1 MSTAQPFLP
10 YGRHLIDD
18 DDIAAVV
25 DALKSDFLTTGPR
38 VAAFEKALAAATR
51 ARHAIACTNG
61 TAALHLV
68 ARAMNLGPG
77 TVSIVPAVTF
87 LATAN
92 AVRLNGGDVVFADVD
107 PDSGLMRPRDL
118 EEALSRCA
126 GGRADAVFNVHLAG
140 QTGEQAGIYAVA
152 RHNDLRIVED
162 GCHAL
167 GTRYSIGDGEE
178 NVVGQCRYSDVTT
191 FSFHPV
197 KAIAMGEGGAIT
209 TNDPD
214 LAAIILRDRTHG
226 MNRDAASFV
235 QEDEAFDASQ
245 APNPWYYEMEAPGLT
260 YRIPDV
266 LCALGESQL
275 RKLESFAARRR
286 ELVCLYDR
294 LLGGCSPHLGLLA
307 RTPGVTA
314 AWHLYVALIDFAALG
329 LSRAD
334 VMRRLAAEGIGTQV
348 HYLPLHRQP
357 YYRDMSPVGAL
368 PGADRYYARTLS
380 LPLFPGMTDSDVERV
395 CSTLLRVLGV
405 QAVSSA

>member
-10 YGRHLIDD
+10 YGRHQIDD

-38 VAAFEKALAAATR
+38 VAAFEKALAGVTR

-77 TVSIVPAVTF
+77 TVSIVPTVTF

-92 AVRLNGGDVVFADVD
+92 AVRLNGGDVVFSDVD

-118 EEALSRCA
+118 EEALSRCP

-140 QTGEQAGIYAVA
+140 QTGDLAGLYTIA
-152 RHNDLRIVED
+152 RHNGLRIVED

-167 GTRYSIGDGEE
+167 GTRYSIGDGDDH
-178 NVVGQCRYSDVTT
+178 VVGQCRYADATT

-214 LAAIILRDRTHG
+214 LAAIMFRDRTHG

-235 QEDEAFDASQ
+235 QDEEAFDAGHV
-245 APNPWYYEMEAPGLT
+245 PNPWYYEMEVPGLN

-275 RKLESFAARRR
+275 RKLEAFSARRR
-286 ELVCLYDR
+286 ELVALYDDV
-294 LLGGCSPHLGLLA
+294 LGGRSTHLSLLA
-307 RTPGVTA
+307 RTPHVTA
-314 AWHLYVALIDFAALG
+314 AWHLYVVLIDFAALG
-329 LSRAD
+329 VSRAE

-348 HYLPLHRQP
+348 HYLPVHRQP
-357 YYRDMSPVGAL
+357 YYRDMSPAGIL
-368 PGADRYYARTLS
+368 PGADKYYARTLS
-380 LPLFPGMTDSDVERV
+380 LPLFPGMANGDVERV
-395 CSTLLRVLGV
+395 GSTLLRVLGL
-405 QAVSSA
+405 

>member
-10 YGRHLIDD
+10 YGRHQIDD

-38 VAAFEKALAAATR
+38 VAAFEKALAGVTR

-77 TVSIVPAVTF
+77 TVSIVPTVTF

-92 AVRLNGGDVVFADVD
+92 AVRLNGGDVVFSDVD

-118 EEALSRCA
+118 EEALSRCP

-140 QTGEQAGIYAVA
+140 QTGDLAGLYTIA
-152 RHNDLRIVED
+152 RHNGLRIVED

-167 GTRYSIGDGEE
+167 GTRYSIGDGEDHF
-178 NVVGQCRYSDVTT
+178 VGQCRYADATT

-214 LAAIILRDRTHG
+214 LAAIMFRDRTHG

-235 QEDEAFDASQ
+235 QDEEAFDAGH
-245 APNPWYYEMEAPGLT
+245 APNPWYYEMEVPGLN

-275 RKLESFAARRR
+275 RKLEAFSARRR
-286 ELVCLYDR
+286 ELVALYDDV
-294 LLGGCSPHLGLLA
+294 LGGRSTHLSLLA
-307 RTPGVTA
+307 RTPHVTA
-314 AWHLYVALIDFAALG
+314 AWHLYVVLIDFAALG
-329 LSRAD
+329 VSRAE

-348 HYLPLHRQP
+348 HYLPVHRQP
-357 YYRDMSPVGAL
+357 YYRDMSPAGIL
-368 PGADRYYARTLS
+368 PGADKYYARTLS
-380 LPLFPGMTDSDVERV
+380 LPLFPGMANGDVERV
-395 CSTLLRVLGV
+395 GSTLLRVLGL
-405 QAVSSA
+405 

>member
-10 YGRHLIDD
+10 YGRHQIDD

-38 VAAFEKALAAATR
+38 VAAFEKALAGVTR

-77 TVSIVPAVTF
+77 TVSIVPTVTF

-92 AVRLNGGDVVFADVD
+92 AVRLNGGDVVFSDVD

-118 EEALSRCA
+118 EEALSRCP

-140 QTGEQAGIYAVA
+140 QTGDLAGLYTIA
-152 RHNDLRIVED
+152 RHNGLRIVED

-167 GTRYSIGDGEE
+167 GTRYSIGDGEDHF
-178 NVVGQCRYSDVTT
+178 VGQCRYADATT

-214 LAAIILRDRTHG
+214 LAAIMFRDRTHG

-235 QEDEAFDASQ
+235 QDEEAFDAGHV
-245 APNPWYYEMEAPGLT
+245 PNPW
-260 YRIPDV
+260 
-266 LCALGESQL
+266 
-275 RKLESFAARRR
+275 
-286 ELVCLYDR
+286 
-294 LLGGCSPHLGLLA
+294 
-307 RTPGVTA
+307 
-314 AWHLYVALIDFAALG
+314 
-329 LSRAD
+329 
-334 VMRRLAAEGIGTQV
+334 
-348 HYLPLHRQP
+348 
-357 YYRDMSPVGAL
+357 
-368 PGADRYYARTLS
+368 
-380 LPLFPGMTDSDVERV
+380 
-395 CSTLLRVLGV
+395 
-405 QAVSSA
+405 

>member
-10 YGRHLIDD
+10 YGRHSIDD

-25 DALKSDFLTTGPR
+25 DALKSDYLTTGPR
-38 VAAFEKALAAATR
+38 VAAFETALAGVTR
-51 ARHAIACTNG
+51 SRHAIACTNG

-77 TVSIVPAVTF
+77 TVSIVPTVTF

-92 AVRLNGGDVVFADVD
+92 AVRLNGGDVVFSDVD

-118 EEALSRCA
+118 EEALSRCPD
-126 GGRADAVFNVHLAG
+126 GRADAVFNVHLAG
-140 QTGEQAGIYAVA
+140 QVGDLAGIFSIA

-167 GTRYSIGDGEE
+167 GTRFSIGDGEAY
-178 NVVGQCRYSDVTT
+178 VVGQSRYADATT

-214 LAAIILRDRTHG
+214 LAAIMLRDRTHG
-226 MNRDAASFV
+226 MNRDAALFV
-235 QEDEAFDASQ
+235 QDAEAFDASQ
-245 APNPWYYEMEAPGLT
+245 APNPWYYEMEAPGLN

-275 RKLESFAARRR
+275 RKLEVFSARRR
-286 ELVCLYDR
+286 EIVALYDR
-294 LLGGCSPHLGLLA
+294 LLGGRWPELSLLA
-307 RTPGVTA
+307 RTADVTA
-314 AWHLYVALIDFAALG
+314 AWHLYVVLIDFAALG
-329 LSRAD
+329 VSRAE
-334 VMRRLAAEGIGTQV
+334 VMRKLAAEGIGTQV
-348 HYLPLHRQP
+348 HYLPVHRQP
-357 YYRDMSPVGAL
+357 YYRDMSPAGTLA
-368 PGADRYYARTLS
+368 GADRYYARTLS
-380 LPLFPGMTDSDVERV
+380 LPLYPGMTDGDVTRV
-395 CSTLLRVLGV
+395 CAALPRVLGL
-405 QAVSSA
+405 S

>member
-10 YGRHLIDD
+10 YGRHQIDD

-38 VAAFEKALAAATR
+38 VAAFEKALAGVTR

-77 TVSIVPAVTF
+77 TVSIVPTVTF

-92 AVRLNGGDVVFADVD
+92 AVRLNGGDVVFSDVD

-118 EEALSRCA
+118 EEALSRCP

-140 QTGEQAGIYAVA
+140 QTGDLAGLYTIA
-152 RHNDLRIVED
+152 RHNGLRIVED

-167 GTRYSIGDGEE
+167 GTRYSIGDGDDH
-178 NVVGQCRYSDVTT
+178 VVGQCRYADATT

-214 LAAIILRDRTHG
+214 LAAIMFRDRTHG

-235 QEDEAFDASQ
+235 QDEEAFDAGHV
-245 APNPWYYEMEAPGLT
+245 PNPWYYEMEVPGLN

-275 RKLESFAARRR
+275 RKLEAFSARRR
-286 ELVCLYDR
+286 ELVALYDDV
-294 LLGGCSPHLGLLA
+294 LGGRSTHLSLLA
-307 RTPGVTA
+307 RTPHVTA
-314 AWHLYVALIDFAALG
+314 AWHLYVVLIDFAALG
-329 LSRAD
+329 VSRAE

-348 HYLPLHRQP
+348 HYLPVHRQP
-357 YYRDMSPVGAL
+357 YYRDMSPAGTL
-368 PGADRYYARTLS
+368 PGADKYYARTLS
-380 LPLFPGMTDSDVERV
+380 LPLFPGMANGDVERV
-395 CSTLLRVLGV
+395 GSTLLRVLGL
-405 QAVSSA
+405 

>member
-10 YGRHLIDD
+10 YGRHQIDD
-18 DDIAAVV
+18 DDIQAVV
-25 DALKSDFLTTGPR
+25 DALKSDYLTTGPR

-51 ARHAIACTNG
+51 SRHAIACTNG

-77 TVSIVPAVTF
+77 TVSIVPTVTF

-118 EEALSRCA
+118 EEALSRCP

-140 QTGEQAGIYAVA
+140 QTGDLAGLYTIA
-152 RHNDLRIVED
+152 RHNGLRIVED

-178 NVVGQCRYSDVTT
+178 HVAGQCRFADVTT

-197 KAIAMGEGGAIT
+197 KAIAMGEGGAVT

-214 LAAIILRDRTHG
+214 LAAIMLRDRTHG
-226 MNRDAASFV
+226 MNRDPETFIQA
-235 QEDEAFDASQ
+235 DEAFGPGD
-245 APNPWYYEMEAPGLT
+245 APNPWYYEMEAPGLN

-275 RKLESFAARRR
+275 RKLEAFSQRRR
-286 ELVCLYDR
+286 EIVALYDA
-294 LLGGCSPHLGLLA
+294 LLGGRSAHLSLLA
-307 RTPGVTA
+307 RTPHVTA
-314 AWHLYVALIDFAALG
+314 AWHLYVVLIDFAALG
-329 LSRAD
+329 VTRAD
-334 VMRRLAAEGIGTQV
+334 VMRQLAAEGIGTQV
-348 HYLPLHRQP
+348 HYLPVHRQP
-357 YYRDMSPVGAL
+357 YYRDMSPAGSLA
-368 PGADRYYARTLS
+368 GADRYYARALS
-380 LPLFPGMTDSDVERV
+380 LPLFPGMENSDVMRV
-395 CSTLLRVLGV
+395 SSTLLRVLGL
-405 QAVSSA
+405 

>member
-10 YGRHLIDD
+10 YGRHQIDD

-25 DALKSDFLTTGPR
+25 DALKSDYLTTGPR
-38 VAAFEKALAAATR
+38 VAAFEKALAGATR

-77 TVSIVPAVTF
+77 TVSIVPTVTF

-92 AVRLNGGDVVFADVD
+92 AVRLNGGDVVFSDVD
-107 PDSGLMRPRDL
+107 PDSGLMRPSDL
-118 EEALSRCA
+118 EEALSRCP

-140 QTGEQAGIYAVA
+140 QTGDLAGLYTIA

-167 GTRYSIGDGEE
+167 GTRYTIGDGEE
-178 NVVGQCRYSDVTT
+178 HVVGQCRYADATT

-214 LAAIILRDRTHG
+214 LAAIMFRDRTHG

-235 QEDEAFDASQ
+235 QDDEAFDAGH
-245 APNPWYYEMEAPGLT
+245 APNPWYYEMEAPGLN

-275 RKLESFAARRR
+275 RKLEAFSARRR
-286 ELVCLYDR
+286 ALVALYDEV
-294 LLGGCSPHLGLLA
+294 LGGRSAHLSLLA
-307 RTPGVTA
+307 RTPHVTA
-314 AWHLYVALIDFAALG
+314 AWHLYVVLIDFVALG
-329 LSRAD
+329 VSRAE

-348 HYLPLHRQP
+348 HYLPVHRQP
-357 YYRDMSPVGAL
+357 YYRDMSPAGTL
-368 PGADRYYARTLS
+368 PGADKYYARTLS
-380 LPLFPGMTDSDVERV
+380 LPLFPGMENGDVERV
-395 CSTLLRVLGV
+395 SSTLLRVLGP
-405 QAVSSA
+405 

>member
-10 YGRHLIDD
+10 YGRHQIDD

-38 VAAFEKALAAATR
+38 VAAFEKALAGVTR

-77 TVSIVPAVTF
+77 TVSIVPTVTF

-92 AVRLNGGDVVFADVD
+92 AVRLNGGDVVFSDVD

-118 EEALSRCA
+118 EEALSRCP

-140 QTGEQAGIYAVA
+140 QTGDLAGLYTIA
-152 RHNDLRIVED
+152 RHNGLRIVED

-167 GTRYSIGDGEE
+167 GTRYSIGDGEDHF
-178 NVVGQCRYSDVTT
+178 VGQCRYADATT

-214 LAAIILRDRTHG
+214 LAAIMFRDRTHG

-235 QEDEAFDASQ
+235 QDEEAFDAGHV
-245 APNPWYYEMEAPGLT
+245 PNPWYYEMEVPGLN

-275 RKLESFAARRR
+275 RKLEAFSARRR
-286 ELVCLYDR
+286 ELVALYDDV
-294 LLGGCSPHLGLLA
+294 LGGRSTHLSLLA
-307 RTPGVTA
+307 RTPHVTA
-314 AWHLYVALIDFAALG
+314 AWHLYVVLIDFAALG
-329 LSRAD
+329 VSRAE

-348 HYLPLHRQP
+348 HYLPVHRQP
-357 YYRDMSPVGAL
+357 YYRDMSPAGTL
-368 PGADRYYARTLS
+368 PGADKYYARTLS
-380 LPLFPGMTDSDVERV
+380 LPLFPGMANGDVERV
-395 CSTLLRVLGV
+395 GSTLLRVLGL
-405 QAVSSA
+405 

>member
-10 YGRHLIDD
+10 YGRHQIDD
-18 DDIAAVV
+18 DDIQAVV
-25 DALKSDFLTTGPR
+25 DALKSDYLTTGPR

-51 ARHAIACTNG
+51 SRHAIACTNG

-77 TVSIVPAVTF
+77 TVSIVPTVTF

-92 AVRLNGGDVVFADVD
+92 AVRLNGGDVVFSDVD

-118 EEALSRCA
+118 EEALSRCP

-140 QTGEQAGIYAVA
+140 QTGDLAGLYTIA
-152 RHNDLRIVED
+152 RHNGLRIVED

-178 NVVGQCRYSDVTT
+178 HVAGQCRFADVTT

-197 KAIAMGEGGAIT
+197 KAIAMGEGGAVT

-214 LAAIILRDRTHG
+214 LAAIMLRDRTHG
-226 MNRDAASFV
+226 MNRDPETFIQA
-235 QEDEAFDASQ
+235 DEAFGPGD
-245 APNPWYYEMEAPGLT
+245 APNPWYYEMEAPGLN

-275 RKLESFAARRR
+275 RKLEAFSQRRR
-286 ELVCLYDR
+286 EIVALYDA
-294 LLGGCSPHLGLLA
+294 LLGGRSAHLSLLA
-307 RTPGVTA
+307 RTPHVTA
-314 AWHLYVALIDFAALG
+314 AWHLYVVLIDFAALG
-329 LSRAD
+329 VTRAD
-334 VMRRLAAEGIGTQV
+334 VMRQLAAEGIGTQV
-348 HYLPLHRQP
+348 HYLPVHRQP
-357 YYRDMSPVGAL
+357 YYRDMSPAGSLA
-368 PGADRYYARTLS
+368 GADRYYARALS
-380 LPLFPGMTDSDVERV
+380 LPLFPGMENSDVMRV
-395 CSTLLRVLGV
+395 SSTLLRVLGL
-405 QAVSSA
+405 

>member
-10 YGRHLIDD
+10 YGRHQIDD

-38 VAAFEKALAAATR
+38 VAAFEKALAGVTR

-77 TVSIVPAVTF
+77 TVSIVPTVTF

-92 AVRLNGGDVVFADVD
+92 AVRLNGGDVVFSDVD

-118 EEALSRCA
+118 EEALSRCP

-140 QTGEQAGIYAVA
+140 QTGDLAGLYTIA
-152 RHNDLRIVED
+152 RHNGLRIVED

-167 GTRYSIGDGEE
+167 GTRYSIGDGEDHF
-178 NVVGQCRYSDVTT
+178 VGQCRYADATT

-214 LAAIILRDRTHG
+214 LAAIMFRDRTHG

-235 QEDEAFDASQ
+235 QDEEAFDAGHV
-245 APNPWYYEMEAPGLT
+245 PNPWYYEMEVPGLN

-275 RKLESFAARRR
+275 RKLEAFSARRR
-286 ELVCLYDR
+286 ELVALYDDV
-294 LLGGCSPHLGLLA
+294 LGGRSTHLSLLA
-307 RTPGVTA
+307 RTPHVTA
-314 AWHLYVALIDFAALG
+314 AWHLYVVLIDFAALG
-329 LSRAD
+329 VSRAE

-348 HYLPLHRQP
+348 HYLPVHRQP
-357 YYRDMSPVGAL
+357 YYRDMSPAGIL
-368 PGADRYYARTLS
+368 PGADKYYARTLS
-380 LPLFPGMTDSDVERV
+380 LPLFPGMANGDVERV
-395 CSTLLRVLGV
+395 GSTLLRVLGL
-405 QAVSSA
+405 

>member
-126 GGRADAVFNVHLAG
+126 GGRADA
-140 QTGEQAGIYAVA
+140 
-152 RHNDLRIVED
+152 
-162 GCHAL
+162 
-167 GTRYSIGDGEE
+167 
-178 NVVGQCRYSDVTT
+178 
-191 FSFHPV
+191 
-197 KAIAMGEGGAIT
+197 AIADSLFEHVLDLEMRAKKTSTGALANVMKEFEAVREFCTSSTLTTLVDLPFAIFFLVIIGLVGGGMVWVPIIAI
-209 TNDPD
+209 PF
-214 LAAIILRDRTHG
+214 LIG
-226 MNRDAASFV
+226 ASLVV
-235 QEDEAFDASQ
+235 Q
-245 APNPWYYEMEAPGLT
+245 PM
-260 YRIPDV
+260 
-266 LCALGESQL
+266 
-275 RKLESFAARRR
+275 
-286 ELVCLYDR
+286 
-294 LLGGCSPHLGLLA
+294 LA
-307 RTPGVTA
+307 R
-314 AWHLYVALIDFAALG
+314 
-329 LSRAD
+329 LS
-334 VMRRLAAEGIGTQV
+334 
-348 HYLPLHRQP
+348 
-357 YYRDMSPVGAL
+357 
-368 PGADRYYARTLS
+368 
-380 LPLFPGMTDSDVERV
+380 F
-395 CSTLLRVLGV
+395 
-405 QAVSSA
+405 

>member
-1 MSTAQPFLP
+1 MSTALPFLP
-10 YGRHLIDD
+10 YGRHQIDD

-25 DALKSDFLTTGPR
+25 DALKSDYLTTGPR
-38 VAAFEKALAAATR
+38 VVAFEKALAAATR
-51 ARHAIACTNG
+51 SRHAIACTNG

-77 TVSIVPAVTF
+77 TVSIVPTVTF

-92 AVRLNGGDVVFADVD
+92 AVRLNGGEVVFSDVD

-118 EEALSRCA
+118 EEALSRCP

-140 QTGEQAGIYAVA
+140 QTGDLAGLYTIA

-167 GTRYSIGDGEE
+167 GTRYSVGDGEAH
-178 NVVGQCRYSDVTT
+178 VVGQCRYADVTT

-214 LAAIILRDRTHG
+214 LAAIMLRDRTHG
-226 MNRDAASFV
+226 MNRDPETFIQA
-235 QEDEAFDASQ
+235 DEAFGPGH
-245 APNPWYYEMEAPGLT
+245 APNPWYYEMEAPGLN

-275 RKLESFAARRR
+275 RKLEAFSERRR
-286 ELVCLYDR
+286 EIVALYDT
-294 LLGGCSPHLGLLA
+294 LLGGRSAHLSLLA
-307 RTPGVTA
+307 RTPHVTA
-314 AWHLYVALIDFAALG
+314 AWHLYVVLIDFAALG
-329 LSRAD
+329 LARAD
-334 VMRRLAAEGIGTQV
+334 VMRQLAAEGIGTQV
-348 HYLPLHRQP
+348 HYLPVHRQP
-357 YYRDMSPVGAL
+357 YYRDMSPAGSL
-368 PGADRYYARTLS
+368 PGADRYYARALS
-380 LPLFPGMTDSDVERV
+380 LPLFPGMENGDVARV
-395 CSTLLRVLGV
+395 CSTLLRVLGR
-405 QAVSSA
+405 